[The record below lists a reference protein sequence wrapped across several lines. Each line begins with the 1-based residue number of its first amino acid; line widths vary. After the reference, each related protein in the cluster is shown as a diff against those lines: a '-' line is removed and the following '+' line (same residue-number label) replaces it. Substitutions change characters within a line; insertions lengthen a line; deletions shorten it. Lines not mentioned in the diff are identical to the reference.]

1 MKFLSTV
8 AVGLASMSATVM
20 GSKYP
25 YERLDKDNAV
35 LLVVDL
41 QDGLYNAVRDFE
53 PVTFKESIIAHAAIG
68 KLFNLP
74 VVLTT
79 SAEQG
84 PNGPLPKEI
93 TDMYPNATFIK
104 RQGEVDAWD
113 NEDFRNA
120 VKATHKTQIIMAGIV
135 TDVCTAHLAL
145 SLRAEGYSVWANAEA
160 SGSSSTFV
168 REISNDRMRHAGV
181 QVVSLFSII
190 CDLMR
195 DWRNVPGAAEVL
207 PYLDKYFP
215 VYGMVARAHAAATTG
230 GVLQPGEAGLI

>member
-8 AVGLASMSATVM
+8 AVALASMSATVM

-25 YERLDKDNAV
+25 YERLDKEKAV
-35 LLVVDL
+35 VLVVDL
-41 QDGLYNAVRDFE
+41 QDGLYNVVRDFD
-53 PVTFKESIIAHAAIG
+53 PVTFKESIIAHSAIG
-68 KLFNLP
+68 KLFDLP
-74 VVLTT
+74 VILTT

-93 TDMYPNATFIK
+93 TQMYPNATFIK

-113 NEDFRNA
+113 NKDFRNA
-120 VKATHKTQIIMAGIV
+120 VKATGRSQIILAGIV

-168 REISNDRMRHAGV
+168 RDVSNDRMRHAGV
-181 QVVSLFSII
+181 QVVSLFSIV

-195 DWRNVPGAAEVL
+195 DWRNAPGAAEVL

-215 VYGMVARAHAAATTG
+215 VYGMVARAHAAAKTN
-230 GVLQPGEAGLI
+230 GVIQPGELGLI

>member
-8 AVGLASMSATVM
+8 AVALASMSATVM
-20 GSKYP
+20 GSSYP
-25 YERLDKDNAV
+25 YERLDKTKAV

-53 PVTFKESIIAHAAIG
+53 PVTYKESIIAHAAIG
-68 KLFNLP
+68 KLFDLP
-74 VVLTT
+74 VILTT

-93 TDMYPNATFIK
+93 TGMYPNATFIK

-113 NEDFRNA
+113 NKDFQAA
-120 VKATHKTQIIMAGIV
+120 VKATGKTQVILAGIV
-135 TDVCTAHLAL
+135 TDVCTTHLAL
-145 SLRAEGYSVWANAEA
+145 SLRAAGYSVWANAEA

-181 QVVSLFSII
+181 QVVSLFSIV

-207 PYLDKYFP
+207 PYLDTYFP
-215 VYGMVARAHAAATTG
+215 VYGMVARAHAAAKLD
-230 GVLQPGEAGLI
+230 GVIQPGEAGLI

>member
-8 AVGLASMSATVM
+8 AVALASMSATVL

-25 YERLDKDNAV
+25 YERLDKEKAV

-68 KLFNLP
+68 KLFDLP
-74 VVLTT
+74 VILTT

-93 TDMYPNATFIK
+93 TGMYPNATFIK

-113 NEDFRNA
+113 NKDFRNA
-120 VKATHKTQIIMAGIV
+120 VEATNRTQVILAGIV

-168 REISNDRMRHAGV
+168 RDVSNDRMRHAGV
-181 QVVSLFSII
+181 QVVSLFSIV

-215 VYGMVARAHAAATTG
+215 VYGMVARAHAAAKTD